1 MTMPAEVT
9 SDAAWDRLNTT
20 LRVMYRDVDD
30 LYQRIT
36 EPEADEETPQP
47 EETEPVSDLDAEYQ
61 TEADDR
67 AAENSEA
74 LSVASDVISSLLLL
88 REEEPERSEA
98 EADDRAAEYADE
110 ERERLDAETDGR
122 LDGDYDTDVYDDPG
136 LED

>member
-36 EPEADEETPQP
+36 EPEADEETEPK
-47 EETEPVSDLDAEYQ
+47 ETNPVSDPNAEY
-61 TEADDR
+61 
-67 AAENSEA
+67 
-74 LSVASDVISSLLLL
+74 
-88 REEEPERSEA
+88 EA
-98 EADDRAAEYADE
+98 EADARAAEYADE
-110 ERERLDAETDGR
+110 ERVRLDAETDGR

>member
-9 SDAAWDRLNTT
+9 TDTAWDRFTT
-20 LRVMYRDVDD
+20 VLRAMYRDVDE

-47 EETEPVSDLDAEYQ
+47 EEAEPVSDLDPEYG
-61 TEADDR
+61 T
-67 AAENSEA
+67 
-74 LSVASDVISSLLLL
+74 
-88 REEEPERSEA
+88 

-110 ERERLDAETDGR
+110 ELVRLDAETDGR
-122 LDGDYDTDVYDDPG
+122 LDGDYDTDVDDDPG

>member
-20 LRVMYRDVDD
+20 LRAIYGDVDD

-36 EPEADEETPQP
+36 EPEADEET
-47 EETEPVSDLDAEYQ
+47 ESKETNPVSEPNAEY
-61 TEADDR
+61 
-67 AAENSEA
+67 
-74 LSVASDVISSLLLL
+74 
-88 REEEPERSEA
+88 EA
-98 EADDRAAEYADE
+98 EVGDRAAEYADE
-110 ERERLDAETDGR
+110 ERVRLDAETDGR

>member
-9 SDAAWDRLNTT
+9 SDAAWDRLTT
-20 LRVMYRDVDD
+20 VLRAMYHDVDE

-36 EPEADEETPQP
+36 EPEADEQTRQP
-47 EETEPVSDLDAEYQ
+47 EETDPVSDLDAEYE
-61 TEADDR
+61 TET
-67 AAENSEA
+67 N
-74 LSVASDVISSLLLL
+74 
-88 REEEPERSEA
+88 
-98 EADDRAAEYADE
+98 DRAAEYADE

>member
-9 SDAAWDRLNTT
+9 SDAAWDRLTT
-20 LRVMYRDVDD
+20 VLRAMYRDADD

-36 EPEADEETPQP
+36 EPEADEEAPQP
-47 EETEPVSDLDAEYQ
+47 EENEPVSDLDAEYD
-61 TEADDR
+61 TEA
-67 AAENSEA
+67 NN
-74 LSVASDVISSLLLL
+74 
-88 REEEPERSEA
+88 
-98 EADDRAAEYADE
+98 RAAEYADE

>member
-9 SDAAWDRLNTT
+9 SDAAWDRLTT
-20 LRVMYRDVDD
+20 ILRAMYRDVDE

-36 EPEADEETPQP
+36 EPEADEEEPQP
-47 EETEPVSDLDAEYQ
+47 EETEPVSDLDPEYG
-61 TEADDR
+61 T
-67 AAENSEA
+67 
-74 LSVASDVISSLLLL
+74 
-88 REEEPERSEA
+88 

-110 ERERLDAETDGR
+110 ERVRLDAETDGR

>member
-9 SDAAWDRLNTT
+9 SDAAWDRLNTV
-20 LRVMYRDVDD
+20 LRAMYGDIDG

-36 EPEADEETPQP
+36 DPETDEQTPQLEETG
-47 EETEPVSDLDAEYQ
+47 PVSDLDAEY
-61 TEADDR
+61 D
-67 AAENSEA
+67 
-74 LSVASDVISSLLLL
+74 
-88 REEEPERSEA
+88 A
-98 EADDRAAEYADE
+98 EANDRAAEYADE